1 MSNSPLNVNLSSLAR
16 SILGRRG
23 RGTQNARQFQE
34 STTESLEGI
43 SEQLKS
49 IGAQPD
55 PSKVDNQVDPAAPVG
70 EVDPATAAVPEQ
82 IGAMGETV
90 EEEGSQMSATDA
102 LKDMLGV
109 HTPERDGAD
118 FLDLNQDPAVK
129 GEQHTNANVSQKVQH
144 AGATLKKA
152 MRELLKGWRIQ
163 RQQQQQQQ
171 DQQQQQQQQWHQL
184 QQQHQ
189 QQLHL
194 QQHQLDAEAYA
205 LWEADGEMRE
215 EDHRRCQGPA
225 SWLSADEIASRRRK
239 ADALMKHWQ

>member
-70 EVDPATAAVPEQ
+70 EVDPALAAVPEK

-90 EEEGSQMSATDA
+90 EEEGSA
-102 LKDMLGV
+102 L
-109 HTPERDGAD
+109 
-118 FLDLNQDPAVK
+118 
-129 GEQHTNANVSQKVQH
+129 
-144 AGATLKKA
+144 
-152 MRELLKGWRIQ
+152 
-163 RQQQQQQQ
+163 
-171 DQQQQQQQQWHQL
+171 
-184 QQQHQ
+184 
-189 QQLHL
+189 
-194 QQHQLDAEAYA
+194 
-205 LWEADGEMRE
+205 
-215 EDHRRCQGPA
+215 
-225 SWLSADEIASRRRK
+225 
-239 ADALMKHWQ
+239 ALMKKYKGSCKLKKR